1 MASVVKTDVE
11 SGLCLALGRDRALS
25 IGERELL
32 LGGASGCLV
41 HKEASSIVLRWLSLY
56 GWYARLL
63 LFPFFYFSFSYLAVD
78 KTVAAHHRD
87 LHEPYSHS
95 LDDPARPR
103 LVPLYDVLWVS
114 SSGAD
119 VTVDYVVPIA
129 SGSSLRLE
137 SWTGRFEGDSS
148 SSPETIASNLLSR
161 AYGDAKPRKR
171 ALVLV
176 NPKSGPGGALA
187 KWERDVRPLFSA
199 ARITFEVVTLSRGG
213 EAAELAENVDLL
225 HYDTIV
231 ACSGDGTPHEI
242 FNGLARRPD
251 AARALAT
258 LAVSHIPCG
267 SGNAMACNLYGSHR
281 PALAALAIIK
291 GVVTPLDLVSIT
303 QGDRRF
309 VSFLSQALGI
319 VAESDLATEHLRW
332 MGSARFDVGVLT
344 RVFRRKCYPCDLAVK
359 VEVGDKDGVRAHFR
373 QQTASN
379 SASPGLYEN
388 EGQGLPPLRYG
399 TVRDELPPGWEL
411 ISHDKMGVFYCGNMA
426 YMAPDVNFFP
436 AALASD
442 GCMDLVLINGDLWP
456 VAALKTL
463 MSVESGDFFD
473 SPYVSYKKIS
483 AYRVIPRDQ
492 DDGYISIDGERAPF
506 APFQAEVHPGL
517 GRVISKRGVFE
528 TSGPTK

>member
-1 MASVVKTDVE
+1 MDSGVMASVVKTDVE
-11 SGLCLALGRDRALS
+11 PGLCLALGRDRALS
-25 IGERELL
+25 IGERDLL
-32 LGGASGCLV
+32 LGDA
-41 HKEASSIVLRWLSLY
+41 
-56 GWYARLL
+56 
-63 LFPFFYFSFSYLAVD
+63 
-78 KTVAAHHRD
+78 
-87 LHEPYSHS
+87 
-95 LDDPARPR
+95 PAGPR

-114 SSGAD
+114 SSGPD
-119 VTVDYVVPIA
+119 VTIDYVVPIA
-129 SGSSLRLE
+129 SGSSLQLE
-137 SWTGRFEGDSS
+137 SWTGRFDGDSS
-148 SSPETIASNLLSR
+148 SSPEAIVSNLLSR
-161 AYGDAKPRKR
+161 AYGEAKPQKR

-213 EAAELAENVDLL
+213 EAAELAEGLDLL
-225 HYDTIV
+225 RYDTIV

-251 AARALAT
+251 AAHALAT

-332 MGSARFDVGVLT
+332 MGSARFDVGVLA

-359 VEVGDKDGVRAHFR
+359 VEVDDKDGVRAHYKR
-373 QQTASN
+373 QTAAN
-379 SASPGLYEN
+379 SADLGN
-388 EGQGLPPLRYG
+388 EHEGEDLPPLQYG
-399 TVRDELPPGWEL
+399 TVQDELPPGWEL

-442 GCMDLVLINGDLWP
+442 GCMDLVLINGDLGP
-456 VAALKTL
+456 MAALKTL
-463 MSVESGDFFD
+463 MSVESGNFFD
-473 SPYVSYKKIS
+473 SPHVSYKKIS

-506 APFQAEVHPGL
+506 APFQAEVHRGL
-517 GRVISKRGVFE
+517 GRVISKRGYFE
-528 TSGPTK
+528 ANGPTNWGSVET

>member
-32 LGGASGCLV
+32 LGDPA
-41 HKEASSIVLRWLSLY
+41 ASSIKKASRSCCTGFLSSID
-56 GWYARLL
+56 A
-63 LFPFFYFSFSYLAVD
+63 
-78 KTVAAHHRD
+78 
-87 LHEPYSHS
+87 
-95 LDDPARPR
+95 PARSR

-114 SSGAD
+114 SSGPEL
-119 VTVDYVVPIA
+119 TVDYVAPIA

-137 SWTGRFEGDSS
+137 SWTGRFEGESS
-148 SSPETIASNLLSR
+148 SSPEAIASNLLSR

-171 ALVLV
+171 ALVLI

-199 ARITFEVVTLSRGG
+199 ARVDFEVVTLSRGG

-225 HYDTIV
+225 RYDTIV

-251 AARALAT
+251 AARALAA

-267 SGNAMACNLYGSHR
+267 SGNAMACNLYGSHQ

-303 QGDRRF
+303 QGDRRY

-332 MGSARFDVGVLT
+332 MGSARFDVGVLA

-359 VEVGDKDGVRAHFR
+359 VECGDKDGVRTHYR
-373 QQTASN
+373 RQTAIN
-379 SASPGLYEN
+379 SASLGREREH
-388 EGQGLPPLRYG
+388 EGEGLPPLRYG
-399 TVRDELPPGWEL
+399 TVQDELPPGWEL

-473 SPYVSYKKIS
+473 SPHVSYKKIS

-517 GRVISKRGVFE
+517 GRVISKRGFFE
-528 TSGPTK
+528 ASRPTNLDSVEA